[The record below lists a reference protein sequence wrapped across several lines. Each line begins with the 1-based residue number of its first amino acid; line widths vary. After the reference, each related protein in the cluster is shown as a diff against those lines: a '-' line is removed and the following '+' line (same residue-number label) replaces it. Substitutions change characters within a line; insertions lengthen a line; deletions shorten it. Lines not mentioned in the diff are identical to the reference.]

1 LLTEVYAAG
10 VELRRKIKKKDLR
23 RNRCS
28 MRDYLL
34 LCLTIGWL
42 VLCSYQ
48 DLKRKQINTMLI
60 FIGVV
65 VILVTSVIQGEL
77 KLLERVTG
85 LVPGISL
92 LLLSHITRGQI
103 GVGDGLIICGFGICF
118 GLLETVI
125 LLAYGLFG
133 SAIFSIIILCI
144 HKANKK
150 MTIPFVPFIL
160 MGYLGVVFFA

>member
-1 LLTEVYAAG
+1 
-10 VELRRKIKKKDLR
+10 
-23 RNRCS
+23 

-34 LCLTIGWL
+34 MCLTIGWL

-65 VILVTSVIQGEL
+65 VIFTASFIQEEL
-77 KLLERVTG
+77 DVLERILG
-85 LVPGISL
+85 LIPGIL
-92 LLLSHITRGQI
+92 LILLSYITRGQI
-103 GVGDGLIICGFGICF
+103 GIGDGLVICGFGICF

-144 HKANKK
+144 LKANKK